1 MRQVQFVLLS
11 AILVVL
17 SVIAY
22 DLHRLAGDFQIGAD
36 LRQAIFASPP
46 DKPETAA
53 ERKTRLDI
61 ERARTARLLE
71 DMAYVHW
78 GAPLPKAKPSSSTQK

>member
-22 DLHRLAGDFQIGAD
+22 DLHRLAADFQIGAD
-36 LRQAIFASPP
+36 LRQAIFASAP
-46 DKPETAA
+46 DKPETLE
-53 ERKTRLDI
+53 ERQIRLDAA
-61 ERARTARLLE
+61 RARAARQIEDTA
-71 DMAYVHW
+71 YIYW
-78 GAPLPKAKPSSSTQK
+78 GAPLPKTKPSASTRK